1 MNEDL
6 VLVLAK
12 KLAFEH
18 EPERGW
24 DKILDWQRDW
34 YLERVREIM
43 ALFQPGT
50 SFTITTEG

>member
-12 KLAFEH
+12 KLAFEY
-18 EPERGW
+18 EPEREW
-24 DKILDWQRDW
+24 KTIPDWQQDW